1 MVDTPTL
8 ALILALVVHT
18 AALFFAGGQA
28 WRLLKSHDRYITKL
42 SEWKHDE
49 VTPRL
54 FKVDELW
61 RNHESKGGSE

>member
-1 MVDTPTL
+1 MDTSTL
-8 ALILALVVHT
+8 AIVVALVAHT
-18 AALFFAGGQA
+18 AALFFAGGKLWQLV
-28 WRLLKSHDRYITKL
+28 RSHDSYILRL

-61 RNHESKGGSE
+61 RTHEGKEG